1 MHTKTFHMYITRLH
15 KNGRGIFYFG
25 YELSTFIQ
33 YKRTAF
39 YCMLNERWWMR
50 WWQSDWLIVCR
61 LNCSV
66 QSGWSIFPLQKLLP
80 TIKGICGHSIKW
92 NCLEFHSSNW
102 FLFANGP
109 KYVYHC
115 YHQQIA
121 SDESLSSKME
131 NWLMEKRHTSGMHG
145 FIEIDWKYGILPEF
159 KYGISTGWI
168 HTYFAVGHFF
178 FAKSTERKTVAIK
191 LCKNT
196 WQNYPTLS
204 NFLRY
209 HWNLLWALEKYP
221 FQIYEKL
228 KQTPEARYSS
238 IRHEM
243 N

>member
-131 NWLMEKRHTSGMHG
+131 IWLMEKRHTSGMHS
-145 FIEIDWKYGILPEF
+145 FIEINWKYGILPEF

-178 FAKSTERKTVAIK
+178 CKIDRK
-191 LCKNT
+191 KNCGDQVVQKHMT
-196 WQNYPTLS
+196 KLS
-204 NFLRY
+204 NLIEFFEISLKFALGSGKISIS
-209 HWNLLWALEKYP
+209 NLWE
-221 FQIYEKL
+221 I
-228 KQTPEARYSS
+228 EANPRSQVFV
-238 IRHEM
+238 